1 MQTAGA
7 EILLAA
13 DTARNNRDLSMFRD
27 RMSPVLLLVISAGFN
42 KIFYL
47 CSKDN
52 MAGGN
57 SNLAILDCKLW
68 EVGKLPFIY
77 HLIKKEFSLES
88 SSNQNTLLM
97 GLSFQ

>member
-13 DTARNNRDLSMFRD
+13 YTARNNRDLSMFRD
-27 RMSPVLLLVISAGFN
+27 RISPVLLLVISAGFN
-42 KIFYL
+42 KTFYL

-57 SNLAILDCKLW
+57 SNLELEI
-68 EVGKLPFIY
+68 VGSRKAALY
-77 HLIKKEFSLES
+77 
-88 SSNQNTLLM
+88 TLLDEERI
-97 GLSFQ
+97 